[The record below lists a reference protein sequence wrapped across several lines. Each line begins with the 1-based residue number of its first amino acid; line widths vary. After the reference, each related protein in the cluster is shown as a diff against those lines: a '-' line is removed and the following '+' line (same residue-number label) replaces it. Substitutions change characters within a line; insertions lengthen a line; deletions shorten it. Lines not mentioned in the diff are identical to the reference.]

1 MFGPYDSFKEDGQVF
16 YGLPLRWCLSDVFV
30 RISLGLCFWRGEAL
44 FPSHHG
50 PRTHHVTA
58 GVGLDPLAA
67 AVQVTVRTV
76 GFKVP
81 AEWELCEP
89 LEKC

>member
-1 MFGPYDSFKEDGQVF
+1 M
-16 YGLPLRWCLSDVFV
+16 SDVFV
-30 RISLGLCFWRGEAL
+30 RISLGLCFRRGEAL
-44 FPSHHG
+44 SPSHLG

-67 AVQVTVRTV
+67 AVQVTMRTM

-81 AEWELCEP
+81 AAWELCEP
-89 LEKC
+89 LEEC